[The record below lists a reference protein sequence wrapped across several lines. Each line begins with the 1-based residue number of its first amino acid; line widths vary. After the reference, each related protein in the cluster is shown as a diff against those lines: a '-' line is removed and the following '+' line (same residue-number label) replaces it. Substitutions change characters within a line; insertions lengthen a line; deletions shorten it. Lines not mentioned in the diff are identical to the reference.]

1 MIDYT
6 SKMRHM
12 TESISWSLFN
22 KTFSPPAEQ
31 DGTVCYYDATTD
43 DYFDTFQI
51 TEAASIQIE
60 APNGAFSSLLE
71 WGSLQKKVGVSQI
84 ALQFRRKAML
94 KSICRNHLYNH
105 VPCGYRGGFSYM
117 LGKIVSVL
125 ISGMSMLD
133 DSLRQTPH
141 PAQRSLLVSR
151 TLFGGQGAPVT
162 CVRRFHVLHLSDRLF
177 GFHQREYM
185 RKLSIMSI
193 LR

>member
-51 TEAASIQIE
+51 TEAARIQIE

-71 WGSLQKKVGVSQI
+71 
-84 ALQFRRKAML
+84 
-94 KSICRNHLYNH
+94 
-105 VPCGYRGGFSYM
+105 
-117 LGKIVSVL
+117 
-125 ISGMSMLD
+125 
-133 DSLRQTPH
+133 
-141 PAQRSLLVSR
+141 
-151 TLFGGQGAPVT
+151 
-162 CVRRFHVLHLSDRLF
+162 
-177 GFHQREYM
+177 
-185 RKLSIMSI
+185 
-193 LR
+193 